1 MKTFINDRDKMMQR
15 DIMKTRLRSG
25 SWVLGAVALA
35 CLGMGASACEQT
47 TGGDEA
53 LISNPFTDSAGEGK
67 ADTGYINLR
76 GTELEVSIEADVEA
90 SAWQIFDGPAEVMQ
104 YAVTYLRNRKKIYL
118 EILGEDATAKERV
131 EWRVDGA
138 WLTYDQ
144 AKKVDKSKL
153 RHFRYRGANVVV
165 QYGDAAHVNAGDV
178 LKAEVPVRPYKTL
191 SEAGEGCATP
201 NAHLGLDQSIYW
213 YLWNPNRYTCS
224 VETQTMTLTVDR
236 VLPRNIESYPEY
248 NRLWEDNKLEVAVF
262 FGLLGDGDDM
272 TDDNWDNVDQLAT
285 WLTDAGFKEA
295 KSAPMGRRFTH
306 KAGDKTE
313 IVDIYGPSI
322 FHSVADYARFANWQK
337 AVSEH
342 EVIMYNGHSVLGSG
356 MAFERATYPKRY
368 QIFQVASC
376 LSYEYY
382 VRPILEG
389 KGGWANVDVISNTT
403 PTYYSENLPLTSTVL
418 AKLIEGFEKGGRV
431 SWQDIMEA
439 VARKLNH
446 YRFGVSGARDNCFTP
461 SGDRCTSTPDP
472 KGNRYE
478 NTTSAPIPDNDPA
491 GVTFTTTV
499 NDDII
504 AGSVKLELDI
514 THAWVSDLT
523 VTVSH
528 DGVDEVIWKKEGGS
542 DDDIRQ
548 TFTLKAFDGKSV
560 AGTWTVK
567 VVDSTARDAGTLNT
581 WALLVT
587 PKSS

>member
-1 MKTFINDRDKMMQR
+1 
-15 DIMKTRLRSG
+15 
-25 SWVLGAVALA
+25 LGAVALA

-67 ADTGYINLR
+67 ADTAYINLR

-104 YAVTYLRNRKKIYL
+104 YAVTYLRNRNKIYL
-118 EILGEDATAKERV
+118 EILGEDVTAKDRV

-138 WLTYDQ
+138 WLTYAQ

-178 LKAEVPVRPYKTL
+178 LKAEVPLRPYKTMT
-191 SEAGEGCATP
+191 EGGDGCATP
-201 NAHLGLDQSIYW
+201 NAHLGLSQSIYW

-224 VETQTMTLTVDR
+224 IETQTMTLTVDR
-236 VLPRNIESYPEY
+236 VLPRNVESYPEY
-248 NRLWEDNKLEVAVF
+248 NRLWKDNKLEVAVF
-262 FGLLGDGDDM
+262 FGQLDSDVDDM
-272 TDDNWDNVDQLAT
+272 KDDNWQNVDQLAQ
-285 WLTDAGFKEA
+285 WLTDAGFKEV
-295 KSAPMGRRFTH
+295 KNAPMGRRFTH
-306 KAGDKTE
+306 KTGDKTA
-313 IVDIYGPSI
+313 IVDVYGPSV
-322 FHSVADYARFANWQK
+322 FHSVADSTRFANWQK

-356 MAFERATYPKRY
+356 MAFERATYPDHY
-368 QIFQVASC
+368 QIFQIASC

-382 VRPILEG
+382 VRPILAG
-389 KGGWANVDVISNTT
+389 KGGWADVDVISNTT
-403 PTYYSENLPLTSTVL
+403 PTYYNENLPLTSTVL
-418 AKLIEGFEKGGRV
+418 AKLIEGFENGGRV

-478 NTTSAPIPDNDPA
+478 NTTPAPIPDNDPA
-491 GVTFTTTV
+491 GATSTLSV

-504 AGSVKLELDI
+504 AGSVKLEVDI
-514 THAWVSDLT
+514 THAWVGDLT

-528 DGVDEVIWKKEGGS
+528 DGVDEVVWKEEGRS

-567 VVDSTARDAGTLNT
+567 VVDSAARDAGTLNT

-587 PKSS
+587 PTSS